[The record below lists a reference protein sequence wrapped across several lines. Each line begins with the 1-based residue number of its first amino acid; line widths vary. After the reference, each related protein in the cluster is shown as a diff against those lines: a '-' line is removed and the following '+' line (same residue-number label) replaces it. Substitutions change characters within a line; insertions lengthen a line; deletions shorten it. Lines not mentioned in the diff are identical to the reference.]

1 MLIATM
7 PASFPDEAS
16 TGVLSMRV
24 DVFVVGQEEGFVVA
38 PSGTPLPGEEMAVLG
53 DLRFGWS
60 VDSESVAPR
69 LDWQGIVKDIDA
81 RGYSIV
87 PQGDVGGLL
96 GLPQQELRAF
106 YPELHLRSAA

>member
-1 MLIATM
+1 
-7 PASFPDEAS
+7 
-16 TGVLSMRV
+16 MRV

-38 PSGTPLPGEEMAVLG
+38 PSGASLPGDEMAVLG
-53 DLRFGWS
+53 DVRFGWS
-60 VDSESVAPR
+60 VDSQAVMPR

-96 GLPQQELRAF
+96 GMPQQELRAL
-106 YPELHLRSAA
+106 YPEFHVRCAA